1 MFLIFFLVYLQKN
14 IFENMKKLGYIVS
27 DKSISNIK
35 DFVGV
40 VNDIS
45 LADPTKPVL
54 IVGIKNAKKY
64 IDNFS
69 ILNKKVNDNLF
80 WTFKKTE
87 KRVDFE
93 NDINYF
99 YNYII
104 YNITSNIKYYY
115 INILNLKYNKI
126 KKLYNILFSGEKKY
140 IYISNNMLYILYNGS
155 VLGISI
161 SILEYIKVDTKKFF
175 RKLYSNENNIICT
188 NASECVKSIKAEIG
202 NKKYVIPY
210 FMSIL

>member
-1 MFLIFFLVYLQKN
+1 M
-14 IFENMKKLGYIVS
+14 EKLGYIVT
-27 DKSISNIK
+27 DRKINNVK

-45 LADPTKPVL
+45 LADPTKPIL
-54 IVGIKNAKKY
+54 LVGIENAKKN
-64 IDNFS
+64 IKDFS
-69 ILNKKVNDNLF
+69 ILKKKVNDNLF

-93 NDINYF
+93 NDIDYF

-104 YNITSNIKYYY
+104 NNITSNIKYYY
-115 INILNLKYNKI
+115 INILKLRYNKI

-140 IYISNNMLYILYNGS
+140 IYISNNMLYILYNGNI
-155 VLGISI
+155 LGISI
-161 SILEYIKVDTKKFF
+161 SIMEYMKIDIKKFF
-175 RKLYSNENNIICT
+175 RKLYSNKNNIICT
-188 NASECVKSIKAEIG
+188 NASECVKSVKAEIG

-210 FMSIL
+210 FMSML

>member
-1 MFLIFFLVYLQKN
+1 
-14 IFENMKKLGYIVS
+14 MKKLGYIVS
-27 DKSISNIK
+27 DKKINNIK

-40 VNDIS
+40 VDDIS

-54 IVGIKNAKKY
+54 LVGIENAKKN

-69 ILNKKVNDNLF
+69 ILDKKVNDKLF

-93 NDINYF
+93 NDLNYF

-115 INILNLKYNKI
+115 INILKLKYNKI
-126 KKLYNILFSGEKKY
+126 KKLYNILFSGGKKY

-161 SILEYIKVDTKKFF
+161 SILEYIKIDIKKFF
-175 RKLYSNENNIICT
+175 KKLYSNENNIICT
-188 NASECVKSIKAEIG
+188 NASNCVKSIKAEIG

>member
-1 MFLIFFLVYLQKN
+1 
-14 IFENMKKLGYIVS
+14 MKKLGYIVT
-27 DKSISNIK
+27 DKKINNVK

-45 LADPTKPVL
+45 LTDPTKPVL
-54 IVGIKNAKKY
+54 LVGLENAKKN
-64 IDNFS
+64 IENFS
-69 ILNKKVNDNLF
+69 ILKKKVNDNLF
-80 WTFKKTE
+80 WTFRKTE

-104 YNITSNIKYYY
+104 NNITKNIKYYY

-126 KKLYNILFSGEKKY
+126 KKLYNILFSNERKY

-161 SILEYIKVDTKKFF
+161 SILEYIKIDTKKFF
-175 RKLYSNENNIICT
+175 RKLYSNKNNIICT
-188 NASECVKSIKAEIG
+188 NASDCVKSIKAEIG
-202 NKKYVIPY
+202 NKKYVVPY

>member
-1 MFLIFFLVYLQKN
+1 M
-14 IFENMKKLGYIVS
+14 EKLGYIVT
-27 DKSISNIK
+27 DRKINNVK

-54 IVGIKNAKKY
+54 LVGIENAKKN
-64 IDNFS
+64 IKDFS
-69 ILNKKVNDNLF
+69 ILKKKVNDKLF

-93 NDINYF
+93 NDIDYF

-104 YNITSNIKYYY
+104 NNITSNIKYYY
-115 INILNLKYNKI
+115 INILKLRYNKI

-140 IYISNNMLYILYNGS
+140 IYISNNMLYILYNGA

-161 SILEYIKVDTKKFF
+161 SIMEYMKIDIKKFF
-175 RKLYSNENNIICT
+175 RKLYSNKNNIICT

-210 FMSIL
+210 FMSML

>member
-1 MFLIFFLVYLQKN
+1 MN
-14 IFENMKKLGYIVS
+14 KLGYIVT
-27 DKSISNIK
+27 DRKISNVK
-35 DFVGV
+35 EFVGV
-40 VNDIS
+40 VDDIS

-54 IVGIKNAKKY
+54 IVGIDLAKKY

-69 ILNKKVNDNLF
+69 ILDKKVNDNLF

-87 KRVDFE
+87 NRVDFE

-104 YNITSNIKYYY
+104 NNITKNIKYYY
-115 INILNLKYNKI
+115 INILKLKYNKI
-126 KKLYNILFSGEKKY
+126 KKLYNILFSSEKKY
-140 IYISNNMLYILYNGS
+140 IYISNNMLYILYNGN

-161 SILEYIKVDTKKFF
+161 SILEYIKIDTKKFF
-175 RKLYSNENNIICT
+175 RKLYSNQNNIICT
-188 NASECVKSIKAEIG
+188 NASDCVKSIKAEIG
-202 NKKYVIPY
+202 NKKYVVPY

>member
-1 MFLIFFLVYLQKN
+1 
-14 IFENMKKLGYIVS
+14 MKKLGYIVT
-27 DKSISNIK
+27 DKKINGIK
-35 DFVGV
+35 DFVEV

-45 LADPTKPVL
+45 LADSTKPVL
-54 IVGIKNAKKY
+54 LVGLENAKKN
-64 IDNFS
+64 INNFS
-69 ILNKKVNDNLF
+69 ILEKKVNDNLF

-99 YNYII
+99 YKFII
-104 YNITSNIKYYY
+104 NNITRNIKYYY

-140 IYISNNMLYILYNGS
+140 IYISNNMLYILYNGN

-161 SILEYIKVDTKKFF
+161 SILEYIKIDTKKFF
-175 RKLYSNENNIICT
+175 RKLYSNQNNIICT
-188 NASECVKSIKAEIG
+188 NASDCVKSIKAEIG
-202 NKKYVIPY
+202 NKKYVVPY

>member
-1 MFLIFFLVYLQKN
+1 
-14 IFENMKKLGYIVS
+14 MKKLGYIVT
-27 DKSISNIK
+27 DKKINNIK
-35 DFVGV
+35 DFVEV

-45 LADPTKPVL
+45 LTDSTKPVL
-54 IVGIKNAKKY
+54 LVGIETAKKN
-64 IDNFS
+64 IENFS

-80 WTFKKTE
+80 WTFRKTE

-104 YNITSNIKYYY
+104 NNITKDIKYYY

-161 SILEYIKVDTKKFF
+161 LVLEYINVDTKKLF

-188 NASECVKSIKAEIG
+188 NASDCVKSIKAEIG
-202 NKKYVIPY
+202 NKKYVVPY

>member
-1 MFLIFFLVYLQKN
+1 
-14 IFENMKKLGYIVS
+14 MKKLGYIVS
-27 DKSISNIK
+27 DKKINNIK

-40 VNDIS
+40 VDDIS

-54 IVGIKNAKKY
+54 LVGIENAKKN

-69 ILNKKVNDNLF
+69 ILDKKVNDKLF

-93 NDINYF
+93 NDLNYF

-115 INILNLKYNKI
+115 INILKLKYNKI

-161 SILEYIKVDTKKFF
+161 SILEYIKIDIKKFF
-175 RKLYSNENNIICT
+175 KKLYSNENNIICT
-188 NASECVKSIKAEIG
+188 NASNCVKSIKAEIG